1 MENNISD
8 IFNRLFIKSQVYCSR
23 LCFYISFCSVK
34 HPRRE
39 VPPSPDQQKSS
50 SSHKE
55 PLLVEE
61 QQPSYSREGIKHD
74 EKSYSRSNKAKETES
89 SKGEKVEHNNR
100 SEASDSDLE
109 ERYKRKTGSREKKRH
124 RRSEKRDTSSDSED
138 SYDTELE
145 RKEARRRKK
154 EERRLRKEKKRQKR
168 EERRRKKEERRAEKT
183 KAKNL
188 SDSYSDDGRVT
199 KEESYP
205 SDGADEAEHRR
216 LEVELRKK
224 ALESFNARK
233 GTRP

>member
-1 MENNISD
+1 MEKNISD
-8 IFNRLFIKSQVYCSR
+8 IFSR
-23 LCFYISFCSVK
+23 LYINHRSVDFCSVK
-34 HPRRE
+34 RPRKE
-39 VPPSPDQQKSS
+39 VPPSPDQPKSS
-50 SSHKE
+50 SLHKE

-61 QQPSYSREGIKHD
+61 QQPSHLREGIKQD
-74 EKSYSRSNKAKETES
+74 EKSYLRSSKAKETDS
-89 SKGEKVEHNNR
+89 LKVEKVEHNNR

-109 ERYKRKTGSREKKRH
+109 EGYKRKTGSKEKKRH
-124 RRSEKRDTSSDSED
+124 RRSDRRDTSSDSED

-188 SDSYSDDGRVT
+188 SDSYSDDGRVA
-199 KEESYP
+199 KDEPYP
-205 SDGADEAEHRR
+205 SDGPDEAEHRR

-224 ALESFNARK
+224 ALESFNAKK